1 MTRPGRRRRAD
12 SRYTEQAG
20 RLAEWLRDRRIQ
32 AGMSQEQLAG
42 RAQVA
47 VATVRK
53 IEKGVVIEPGYF
65 TVLAL
70 MHALGAT
77 REDMTGLG
85 PNIPTAQTAAWPP
98 ARSGRRRT
106 VRRTQCVPGLN
117 PTDLGAGERDRAADL
132 PFTRSVLIG
141 CIRASCTDGTG
152 DRTDSTDC
160 AGIILRVVPRTVPR

>member
-1 MTRPGRRRRAD
+1 VAGPGRNRRAD
-12 SRYTEQAG
+12 SRYAEQAG
-20 RLAEWLRDRRIQ
+20 RLAEWLRDRRVQ

-77 REDMTGLG
+77 REDMAGLR
-85 PNIPTAQTAAWPP
+85 PTTSAAQTATWLPSRP
-98 ARSGRRRT
+98 RRT
-106 VRRTQCVPGLN
+106 
-117 PTDLGAGERDRAADL
+117 
-132 PFTRSVLIG
+132 
-141 CIRASCTDGTG
+141 
-152 DRTDSTDC
+152 
-160 AGIILRVVPRTVPR
+160 VPRTVAHAGPYPV